1 MASDLGLEEGRDY
14 VHVCLGTDF
23 PKLIESL
30 SNATTP
36 PPGVPRCDVGAS
48 SITETSMRRQAG
60 IEFSQATQ
68 RDKLA
73 VLVDGKV
80 QTGGPWAF
88 FQPLHLSVWLSMLAT
103 ILVVPFFVFFC
114 EYVLSNRCGPCPLG
128 PHRCVFERLCAPR
141 ANTLLPRSQSSPETV
156 AVQGLASRYIEFA
169 HAIAGGR
176 TRAVMRHRALIAV
189 DSMPRA
195 LDHMT
200 PHAGG

>member
-128 PHRCVFERLCAPR
+128 PHQCVLSACAPHVQTRSFR
-141 ANTLLPRSQSSPETV
+141 ARRAALKPLLSKAWRPATSN
-156 AVQGLASRYIEFA
+156 L
-169 HAIAGGR
+169 R
-176 TRAVMRHRALIAV
+176 TPLLEGAPAQ
-189 DSMPRA
+189 
-195 LDHMT
+195 
-200 PHAGG
+200 